1 MYQRRRKVMDE
12 QLLDYIK
19 EYLIDEVNCTEL
31 TEQTCEDIDDGIC
44 YGRKELAEILIQRI
58 AGYERALIDVNANEA
73 LRRMNVE
80 EYNLEEEDDD

>member
-1 MYQRRRKVMDE
+1 MDE

-19 EYLIDEVNCTEL
+19 EYLIDEVNRTEL

-58 AGYERALIDVNANEA
+58 AGYERALIDVNANQA
-73 LRRMNVE
+73 LSKMKSK
-80 EYNLEEEDDD
+80 EEDDE

>member
-1 MYQRRRKVMDE
+1 MDE

-19 EYLIDEVNCTEL
+19 EYLIDEVNRTEL

-58 AGYERALIDVNANEA
+58 AGDERALIDVNANEA
-73 LRRMNVE
+73 LRRMNNE
-80 EYNLEEEDDD
+80 

>member
-1 MYQRRRKVMDE
+1 MDE

-19 EYLIDEVNCTEL
+19 EYLIDEVNRTEL

-73 LRRMNVE
+73 FRRMNVE

>member
-1 MYQRRRKVMDE
+1 MDE

-19 EYLIDEVNCTEL
+19 EYLIDEVNGTEL

-73 LRRMNVE
+73 LRRMN
-80 EYNLEEEDDD
+80 ND

>member
-1 MYQRRRKVMDE
+1 MDE

-19 EYLIDEVNCTEL
+19 EYLIDEVNRTEL

-73 LRRMNVE
+73 LRRMN
-80 EYNLEEEDDD
+80 ND

>member
-1 MYQRRRKVMDE
+1 MDE

-19 EYLIDEVNCTEL
+19 EYLIDEVNRTEL

-73 LRRMNVE
+73 LRRMNHE
-80 EYNLEEEDDD
+80 A

>member
-1 MYQRRRKVMDE
+1 MMDE

-19 EYLIDEVNCTEL
+19 EYLIDEVNRTEL

-73 LRRMNVE
+73 LRRMNHE
-80 EYNLEEEDDD
+80 A

>member
-1 MYQRRRKVMDE
+1 MDE
-12 QLLDYIK
+12 HLLDYIK

>member
-1 MYQRRRKVMDE
+1 MDE

-58 AGYERALIDVNANEA
+58 AGYERALIDVNANQA
-73 LRRMNVE
+73 LSKMKSKEVDYE
-80 EYNLEEEDDD
+80 

>member
-1 MYQRRRKVMDE
+1 MMDE

-19 EYLIDEVNCTEL
+19 EYLIDEVNRTEL

-73 LRRMNVE
+73 LRRMN
-80 EYNLEEEDDD
+80 ND

>member
-1 MYQRRRKVMDE
+1 MDE

>member
-1 MYQRRRKVMDE
+1 MDE

-73 LRRMNVE
+73 LRRMNNE
-80 EYNLEEEDDD
+80 

>member
-1 MYQRRRKVMDE
+1 MDE

-73 LRRMNVE
+73 LRRMNDE

>member
-1 MYQRRRKVMDE
+1 MDE

-73 LRRMNVE
+73 LRRMYVE

>member
-1 MYQRRRKVMDE
+1 MDE

-73 LRRMNVE
+73 LRRMN
-80 EYNLEEEDDD
+80 ND